1 MAKYTAR
8 PPQGDRPLL
17 VLGISGVVVLEGE
30 ATVPVSTHHL
40 SAWGRWVRDV
50 SIPDAAAVR
59 LAELAERFEI
69 VWASEWGHNAHTAFR
84 QALDLPQEPWA
95 FLPVQFDKLRMIREY
110 AGALPWAWVDDP
122 IVDLRGEPPVC
133 EDGVIVRVDPAVGI
147 LGVDPQELRA
157 RVDLIGRAASQARSE
172 A

>member
-8 PPQGDRPLL
+8 PPRGDRPLL

-30 ATVPVSTHHL
+30 AAVPVSVHHL

-50 SIPDAAAVR
+50 AIPDAAATR

-84 QALDLPQEPWA
+84 QALDLPEEPWP
-95 FLPVQFDKLRMIREY
+95 FLPVQFDKLRMIRDY
-110 AGALPWAWVDDP
+110 AGALPWVWVDDP
-122 IVDLRGEPPVC
+122 VVDLHGEAPVC
-133 EDGVIVRVDPAVGI
+133 DDGVIVRVDPTVGI
-147 LGVDPQELRA
+147 LGVDPTELRA
-157 RVDLIGRAASQARSE
+157 RVDQLGRPVPGAEEQG
-172 A
+172 